1 MERSSGRRRF
11 LKSAAAL
18 GAAIPAG
25 AAAQSKSAPSKPAPA
40 HPHAGSPDHDKIHA
54 QHMRAAGAARPYM
67 FLSLTE
73 AAFLDAA
80 VARLIP
86 KDELGPGAKE
96 AGVTY
101 FIDQQLFGGYG
112 TMAKKYRQGPW
123 PEGTPQQGYQSP
135 LTPAEVYRAAI
146 RDTNNYC
153 RKQYGKTFEVLSA
166 AQQDEV
172 LKGLDE
178 GKLELESVRAQ
189 FFFNMLLNNTVEGF
203 FADPVYGGN
212 RDKAG
217 WKLVGFPGVAA
228 VYTTFIEKHGVPYRA
243 QPVSIAD
250 IVQKT
255 AEVDEHGHAVHVMLS
270 RND

>member
-1 MERSSGRRRF
+1 VDKTPGRRQF

-25 AAAQSKSAPSKPAPA
+25 AAAQSKAPA
-40 HPHAGSPDHDKIHA
+40 HADHAKQHA
-54 QHMRAAGAARPYM
+54 EHMRAAAAAAQQRPYM
-67 FLSLTE
+67 FLSQAE
-73 AAFLDAA
+73 VAFLDAA
-80 VARLIP
+80 VSHLIP

-112 TMAKKYRQGPW
+112 SMARKYTQGPW

-135 LTPAEVYRAAI
+135 LTPAAVYRAGI
-146 RDTNNYC
+146 RDTNAYC
-153 RKQYGKTFEVLSA
+153 RKTYGKTFDALPR

-172 LKGLDE
+172 LKGLDG
-178 GKLELESVRAQ
+178 GKIELEQVRSQ
-189 FFFNMLLNNTVEGF
+189 FFFNMLLANTIEGF

-228 VYTTFIEKHGVPYRA
+228 VYTTFIEKHNVPYKA

-250 IVQKT
+250 ITGRLAK
-255 AEVDEHGHAVHVMLS
+255 VDEHGHPIHVML
-270 RND
+270 DDKAGV

>member
-1 MERSSGRRRF
+1 MERSPGRRQF
-11 LKSAAAL
+11 LKSAAAM
-18 GAAIPAG
+18 G
-25 AAAQSKSAPSKPAPA
+25 AAALPASALAAEPKASHPQHAPQA
-40 HPHAGSPDHDKIHA
+40 K
-54 QHMRAAGAARPYM
+54 RAAAAAEARAYM
-67 FLSLTE
+67 FLTQPE
-73 AAFLDAA
+73 VAFLDAA

-153 RKQYGKTFEVLSA
+153 IKQHGKIFDALSS

-172 LKGLDE
+172 LRGLDG
-178 GKLELESVRAQ
+178 GKIELEPVRAQ
-189 FFFNMLLNNTVEGF
+189 FFFNLLLANTIEGF

-212 RDKAG
+212 RDKVG

-228 VYTTFIEKHGVPYRA
+228 VYTAHIDKHNVPYRA

-250 IVQKT
+250 IEQRL
-255 AEVDEHGHAVHVMLS
+255 AEVDEHGHAKHVMLPDEE
-270 RND
+270 RG